1 MNDGVKAAIAVCVF
15 IFVIAVALAI
25 FFYKRRKID
34 KKRAAVKRAAV
45 KRAADEFALEQMD
58 SNGVKPP
65 KYNVAIAE
73 EEVAESS
80 RGNVSGTGAA
90 VPEADPPPYRP

>member
-34 KKRAAVKRAAV
+34 KKRAAVKRAA
-45 KRAADEFALEQMD
+45 DEFALEQMD

-73 EEVAESS
+73 EEVGESS